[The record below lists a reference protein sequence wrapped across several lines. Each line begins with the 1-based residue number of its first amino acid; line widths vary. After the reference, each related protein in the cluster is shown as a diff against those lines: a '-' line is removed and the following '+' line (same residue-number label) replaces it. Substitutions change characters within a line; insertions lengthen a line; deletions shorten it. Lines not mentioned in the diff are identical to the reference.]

1 MTIQND
7 IRIRIEGWDASVD
20 LLAGLAADGSDEA
33 IFQILR
39 DWDDYFGVYRSE
51 IAGYWPHL
59 TAEQKARVLALDE
72 KAYEVDRRIHE
83 LTGMSVRQAILS
95 ARELEDGVPD
105 DGSD

>member
-1 MTIQND
+1 MTVQSD
-7 IRIRIEGWDASVD
+7 IRIKIEGWDASVD

-95 ARELEDGVPD
+95 PRELEDGVPD